1 MTVTFNGVSSD
12 TLGVTVSKVEIG
24 KSKAR
29 TIFEK
34 LPYVDMPL
42 NLSRADGTL
51 HFEPLEIK
59 LTFLVKESTTT
70 DMYAKISAVKTWLS
84 SAGTYEL
91 VMSDRGGWRM
101 TDTQYVTASH
111 DPLNTQLTHA
121 KVYATLQVNPKELN
135 AAGTKRRLI

>member
-1 MTVTFNGVSSD
+1 MTVTYNGVSSD

-29 TIFEK
+29 MIFEK

-51 HFEPLEIK
+51 HFEPTEIK
-59 LTFLVKESTTT
+59 LTFLVKESTTA

-84 SAGTYEL
+84 SSGTYEL

-121 KVYATLQVNPKELN
+121 KVVVVLQVNPKELN
-135 AAGTKRRLI
+135 AAGTERRLI